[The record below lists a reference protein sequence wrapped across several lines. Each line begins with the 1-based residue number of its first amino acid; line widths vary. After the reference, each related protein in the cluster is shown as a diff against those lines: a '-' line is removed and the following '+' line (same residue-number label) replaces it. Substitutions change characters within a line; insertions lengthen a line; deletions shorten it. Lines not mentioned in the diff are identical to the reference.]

1 MWSVVNSGK
10 KSAKEN
16 MDRDEKF
23 LQELKPDDFPI
34 LHFYD
39 FEKPSATFGIFMK
52 PELFLTKTHGL
63 DLAKRPTG
71 GGMLFHLWDLT
82 FSVLIPKNHYGY
94 SDDVMK
100 NYKFI
105 NELVLQAVEPFVTL
119 SVPDLL
125 VIEYDV
131 MIGGKKIAGSA
142 QRRKKNGFLHQ
153 GSISII
159 APDFDFLKT
168 LFKEKNLVV
177 EAMKDFTYIL
187 TDQDLEKSKQALRDS
202 LQKVICQ
209 V

>member
-71 GGMLFHLWDLT
+71 G
-82 FSVLIPKNHYGY
+82 
-94 SDDVMK
+94 
-100 NYKFI
+100 
-105 NELVLQAVEPFVTL
+105 
-119 SVPDLL
+119 
-125 VIEYDV
+125 
-131 MIGGKKIAGSA
+131 
-142 QRRKKNGFLHQ
+142 
-153 GSISII
+153 
-159 APDFDFLKT
+159 
-168 LFKEKNLVV
+168 
-177 EAMKDFTYIL
+177 
-187 TDQDLEKSKQALRDS
+187 
-202 LQKVICQ
+202 
-209 V
+209 